1 MDFPFENCIV
11 ANERFSS
18 SQARESLQ
26 YQHDMAYILLDLG
39 KLGEA
44 TAAANYLC
52 RREHEYLGRFASDK
66 RKKEWL
72 GGRFAA
78 KYAAA
83 RVLLQSNNPLDWS
96 NLAVIPDEKGR
107 PFLAAEKKVVALPD
121 ISISHS
127 GGLAAAMAVSK
138 GLCGIDIQQV
148 TERVDRVRERFCT
161 PGDERILGSFFSVT
175 YAQSTPVLTKLW
187 AAKEALRKVADSI
200 PLPGFMEL
208 ELREIIAGSA
218 GKGSAILKFVF
229 TWRHNGLHGK
239 PCTEKSSVAVD
250 LIADY
255 ALALT
260 ARNDTVA

>member
-11 ANERFSS
+11 ANESFSS
-18 SQARESLQ
+18 LQAREFLQ
-26 YQHDMAYILLDLG
+26 YQHDMAYILLDLENSVET
-39 KLGEA
+39 K
-44 TAAANYLC
+44 TAANYLSS
-52 RREHEYLGRFASDK
+52 REQEYLGRFASDK

-96 NLAVIPDEKGR
+96 NLTVIADEKGR
-107 PFLAAEKKVVALPD
+107 PFLVADTKEAVLPD

-138 GLCGIDIQQV
+138 GLCGIDIQQI
-148 TERVDRVRERFCT
+148 TARVDKVRERFCS
-161 PGDERILGSFFSVT
+161 PGDERILGSFFNASF
-175 YAQSTPVLTKLW
+175 AEPTPVLTKLW
-187 AAKEALRKVADSI
+187 AAKEALRKVANSS

-208 ELREIIAGSA
+208 ELHEIIASSSHGGPASW
-218 GKGSAILKFVF
+218 KFIF
-229 TWRHNGLHGK
+229 TSKQIRSPGK
-239 PCTEKSSVAVD
+239 PRAEKSSVAVS

-260 ARNDTVA
+260 TRNDTVA